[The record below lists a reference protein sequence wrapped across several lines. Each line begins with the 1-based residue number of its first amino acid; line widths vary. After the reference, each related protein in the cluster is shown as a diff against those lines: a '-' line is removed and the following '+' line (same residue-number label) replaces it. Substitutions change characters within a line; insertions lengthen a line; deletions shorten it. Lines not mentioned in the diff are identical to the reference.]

1 MSTVE
6 YSDVFVYTEANLHG
20 SCAFV
25 WVYPPALSTDA
36 TVPRNASWEFKI
48 NAVLLD
54 TNDLG
59 EAEALLSASY
69 SKTHFRVASNL
80 PTRTQ
85 VARSTLGP
93 LAFDELRY
101 NYVFGYESDPADG
114 VVLCRVKSG
123 SLLFQQPGG
132 ELEVCRPGMAAVVA
146 ACQGVPFSGEVHT
159 GNLVAVLLDGSLLNA
174 VAASASRRG
183 AEEAVKLTAGMPMS
197 STVNDH
203 MVKTIDH
210 VMRDVATNPAAAQ
223 SPLVAGSVAQYLAA
237 SMLGCFPNT
246 ALLEPT
252 IEDRHDSTPVLLRR
266 AISFID
272 DNAAND
278 ISLVDIAQA
287 VYISPRAL
295 QYMFRKHR
303 DCTPTEYLRR
313 ARLHHAH
320 LDLVAGNRRD
330 TTVGQVAAR
339 WGFGHLGRFAIA
351 YRQQYGESAHQ
362 TLRR

>member
-1 MSTVE
+1 MMWFNAETTESPVTTVYRIAPNAAAAIVPMA

-36 TVPRNASWEFKI
+36 TVPRNVSWEFKI

-123 SLLFQQPGG
+123 SLLFQ
-132 ELEVCRPGMAAVVA
+132 
-146 ACQGVPFSGEVHT
+146 
-159 GNLVAVLLDGSLLNA
+159 
-174 VAASASRRG
+174 
-183 AEEAVKLTAGMPMS
+183 
-197 STVNDH
+197 
-203 MVKTIDH
+203 
-210 VMRDVATNPAAAQ
+210 
-223 SPLVAGSVAQYLAA
+223 
-237 SMLGCFPNT
+237 
-246 ALLEPT
+246 
-252 IEDRHDSTPVLLRR
+252 
-266 AISFID
+266 
-272 DNAAND
+272 
-278 ISLVDIAQA
+278 
-287 VYISPRAL
+287 
-295 QYMFRKHR
+295 
-303 DCTPTEYLRR
+303 
-313 ARLHHAH
+313 
-320 LDLVAGNRRD
+320 
-330 TTVGQVAAR
+330 
-339 WGFGHLGRFAIA
+339 
-351 YRQQYGESAHQ
+351 
-362 TLRR
+362 